1 MARPSAPLSFGDTA
15 SASLPSEVRHWI
27 VKSGNDGHKVKEREW
42 SLRGGHRLSLAERGG
57 EPMKKSFSPTDLSIP
72 RPQTWNWVDTVIVCV
87 SVTIGAMLI
96 LGIALLSLLIV

>member
-1 MARPSAPLSFGDTA
+1 
-15 SASLPSEVRHWI
+15 
-27 VKSGNDGHKVKEREW
+27 
-42 SLRGGHRLSLAERGG
+42 
-57 EPMKKSFSPTDLSIP
+57 MKKSLSPTDLSIP